1 MSPLLLMESYMI
13 KKEQVAEI
21 VDEQLYGT
29 DKFLVEVL
37 LQPGNII
44 TVYIDGDNSISI
56 SDCQNLSRFIENKL
70 DRDQSDYQ
78 LTVSS
83 SGLDRPIRLFR
94 QYRKRI
100 GKELEILTLHGET
113 ITGILVKTDESFI
126 ELEHPVKNVKKE
138 TGKPNSVISFDTIKK
153 AKLIINF
160 GK

>member
-1 MSPLLLMESYMI
+1 MSPLLLQESYMI
-13 KKEQVAEI
+13 KKEQIAEI
-21 VDEQLYGT
+21 VDERLYGT
-29 DKFLVEVL
+29 DKFLMEVL
-37 LQPGNII
+37 IQPGNII
-44 TVYIDGDNSISI
+44 TVYIDGDNSVTI
-56 SDCQNLSRFIENKL
+56 SDCQDLSRFIESKL

-83 SGLDRPIRLFR
+83 AGLDRPIRFLR

-100 GKELEILTLHGET
+100 GKELEILTFRGET
-113 ITGILVKTDESFI
+113 ITGILVKADESFI

-138 TGKPNSVISFDTIKK
+138 TAKPNSVISFENIKK